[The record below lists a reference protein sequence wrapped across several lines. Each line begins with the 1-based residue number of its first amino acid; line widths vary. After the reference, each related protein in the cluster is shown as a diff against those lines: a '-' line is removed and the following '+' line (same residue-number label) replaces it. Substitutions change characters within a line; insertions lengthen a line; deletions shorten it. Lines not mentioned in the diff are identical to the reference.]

1 MGWAEA
7 QMKILWRALVLI
19 AFLGG
24 TAHAQK
30 ISQFTNEPGNSALPG
45 DAVLTESAACP
56 LSNGSPGN
64 CRTTIQQIINTPGS
78 TQYAPIG
85 TVGGTVT
92 AVAVSNSNGFSGS
105 VATASTTPVITLN
118 TTVTGVI
125 KGAGGVMAPAVAG
138 TDFLAPGSSGAG
150 LTGITWAQIGTTPT
164 TLAGYGVPT
173 TGSGSAVLATSPTL
187 VTPSLGIPSVLILT
201 NATALPLTTG
211 VSGNLPVGNL
221 NSGTSASASTF
232 WRGDGTWAT
241 PAGAGNVST
250 DGTPTS
256 GQIAQWTGSTTVQG
270 LATTGSGNAVLATSP
285 TLVTP
290 ALGTPSAVVL
300 TNATGLPCA
309 AMPAL
314 TGTVT
319 SSAGSCVTSGAGG
332 GGTVTSASVVSANG
346 FAGSVATAT
355 TTPAITLTTSITGI
369 LKGASSALTAASA
382 GTDYLAPA
390 GSGAALTGI
399 LFSQIGST
407 PTTLTGYGIPVTGTG
422 TAVQATSPTL
432 VTPAL
437 GTPSSIVLTNAT
449 ALPCAAMPAFTGSVT
464 TSAGSCATTGGG
476 FGTPATTTSAGT
488 TQGTAR
494 AIAANV
500 TIFTTVTAGQGG
512 ILTLPYSTVI
522 NAGANPLLVYPNS
535 GATIT
540 GGGTTLATNAGF
552 TINNGSSATFACS
565 SATTCYVSFSAFQ

>member
-1 MGWAEA
+1 MEWAEH
-7 QMKILWRALVLI
+7 MKTLWRALVLVV
-19 AFLGG
+19 ALGG

-30 ISQFTNEPGNSALPG
+30 ISQFTNEPGTAALPG

-85 TVGGTVT
+85 TIGGTVT
-92 AVAVSNSNGFSGS
+92 AVAVSNANGFSGS

-118 TTVTGVI
+118 TTITGMI
-125 KGAGGVMAPAVAG
+125 KGTSGDMAAAVAG

-150 LTGITWAQIGTTPT
+150 LTGILWTQIGSTPV
-164 TLAGYGVPT
+164 TLSGYGVPT
-173 TGSGSAVLATSPTL
+173 TGTGAAVQAVGPLITLA
-187 VTPSLGIPSVLILT
+187 
-201 NATALPLTTG
+201 NATGLPLSTG
-211 VSGNLPVGNL
+211 VTGNLPASNL
-221 NSGTSASASTF
+221 NSGTNASSTTF
-232 WRGDGTWAT
+232 WRGDGTWAA
-241 PAGAGNVST
+241 PAGSGNVSAV
-250 DGTPTS
+250 GTPTS
-256 GQIAQWTGSTTVQG
+256 GQIAQWTGATTVQG
-270 LATTGSGNAVLATSP
+270 LGVTGSGIAVLATSP

-319 SSAGSCVTSGAGG
+319 SSAGSCVTSGGGG
-332 GGTVTSASVVSANG
+332 GGTVTIASVVSANG
-346 FAGSVATAT
+346 FAGTVATAT

-399 LFSQIGST
+399 LFSQIGSK
-407 PTTLTGYGIPVTGTG
+407 PTTLAGYGIPVTGTG

-432 VTPAL
+432 ITPAL
-437 GTPSSIVLTNAT
+437 GTPSSVVLTNAT
-449 ALPCAAMPAFTGSVT
+449 ALPCSALPALTGSVT

-476 FGTPATTTSAGT
+476 FGTPATTTGAGT

-494 AIAANV
+494 AITSNV
-500 TIFTTVTAGQGG
+500 TIFTTVAAGQGG
-512 ILTLPYSTVI
+512 ILTLPYSAVV
-522 NAGANPLLVYPNS
+522 NAGANPLLIYPNS

-540 GGGTTLATNAGF
+540 GGGTTLGTNAGF
-552 TINNGSSATFACS
+552 TIGAGSSATFACS
-565 SATTCYVSFSAFQ
+565 SAVACYASFSSFQ